1 MRPYPEE
8 VIQALQR
15 GVASHFFPELT
26 SAYAQ
31 AQFMPAQILF
41 GVALRD
47 FDAAAQNLLDAN
59 RELRSLLEQVAAAL
73 ALIEREDA
81 RSARELSAMLPAPS
95 ADVRLASLRAEFDG
109 LRDIFC
115 KLAPLIE
122 PASADPELVPLAAV
136 RREVYA
142 WFSADAKKRTVPILN
157 N

>member
-1 MRPYPEE
+1 MSARP
-8 VIQALQR
+8 
-15 GVASHFFPELT
+15 

-59 RELRSLLEQVAAAL
+59 CELRALLEQVAAAL
-73 ALIEREDA
+73 ALVDRADA
-81 RSARELSAMLPAPS
+81 RSARTLLASLPIAA

-122 PASADPELVPLAAV
+122 PAADDPDLAALAAA